1 MKNTWTVG
9 VKTPQEKDAIILEY
23 KASPILRER
32 LYAILQGKR
41 MKALDE
47 NVKDAGY
54 DSPNWA
60 YKQADNVGYM
70 RALKEISD
78 LLQ

>member
-1 MKNTWTVG
+1 MKTTWTTG

-23 KASPILRER
+23 KSSPLLRQRLDEILS
-32 LYAILQGKR
+32 AKR

-47 NVKDAGY
+47 NVKDDGY

-60 YKQADNVGYM
+60 YKQADHVGYM

>member
-1 MKNTWTVG
+1 MKSLWTVG
-9 VKTPQEKDAIILEY
+9 VKSPEDKDSISTEYRMSPVLRARLVEILND
-23 KASPILRER
+23 
-32 LYAILQGKR
+32 KR

-78 LLQ
+78 ILK